1 MLSSSISIVGG
12 TLSSRRIQD
21 VIAGSAPCLVPR
33 SGVLAAAWPDMPLET
48 LYGLVWAAES
58 NQGNQLPSQG
68 INRWPSKIGRKTA

>member
-33 SGVLAAAWPDMPLET
+33 PGVLAAAWPDMPLET
-48 LYGLVWAAES
+48 LYGLV
-58 NQGNQLPSQG
+58 
-68 INRWPSKIGRKTA
+68 